1 MLCNSKI
8 RTHATCP
15 ESFIRSCFFFQMLEK
30 FAEDDRIEQMNAQKR
45 RMKQLEHKRAVEK
58 LIEDRRIQ
66 FQRERVRRRSL
77 SRRFGIVEMLCC
89 PFAFLN
95 ILFFCLQ
102 EAELEARR
110 EQERM
115 EEYRRQIIEQ
125 ERQRML
131 KEHASKL
138 LGFLPKVG
146 VSSSTCTHVFVF
158 FSTLICLTHTRK
170 PTRFVWNH
178 WRRLQ
183 LDTFA

>member
-1 MLCNSKI
+1 MLCYSKI

-77 SRRFGIVEMLCC
+77 FRRFGTVEMLCC

-158 FSTLICLTHTRK
+158 FFYPNLPDTYKK
-170 PTRFVWNH
+170 PN
-178 WRRLQ
+178 
-183 LDTFA
+183 